1 MLNLKQ
7 QLLHKFTLFIF
18 TMKKSLFLF
27 LIILFAT
34 PAVLLSQD
42 WKNFTPAGFG
52 IKLQAPADFS
62 GSPAGDDYIVRS
74 DDIQLVISN
83 YNDQAKSISDLEDI
97 LTVNGALTG
106 MESDWN
112 IESIGSD
119 KIPGFNAL
127 KLTGTDENV
136 IIDLYLL
143 YIPGNPGRCTYIEA
157 SYIGE
162 NLKSLVEK
170 IIFSCRPV

>member
-1 MLNLKQ
+1 
-7 QLLHKFTLFIF
+7 
-18 TMKKSLFLF
+18 MKKSLFLF

-62 GSPAGDDYIVRS
+62 GSPAGDEYIVS
-74 DDIQLVISN
+74 NDDIQLAISN
-83 YNDQAKSISDLEDI
+83 LNDQAKSVSELEDI
-97 LTVNGALTG
+97 ITLNGALTG

-119 KIPGFNAL
+119 KIPGFNAM
-127 KLTGTDENV
+127 KITGNDENV
-136 IIDLYLL
+136 IIDVYVLYV
-143 YIPGNPGRCTYIEA
+143 PGNPGRCTYIEA
-157 SYIGE
+157 SYVGE
-162 NLKSLVEK
+162 NLKPLVEK
-170 IIFSCRPV
+170 IIFSFRPV

>member
-18 TMKKSLFLF
+18 TMKKNLFL
-27 LIILFAT
+27 LLLILFAT
-34 PAVLLSQD
+34 PAVLFSQE
-42 WKNFTPAGFG
+42 WKSFTPTGFG

-62 GSPAGDDYIVRS
+62 GSTASGDYIVRN
-74 DDIQLVISN
+74 DDIQLVVSN
-83 YNDQAKSISDLEDI
+83 YNDQAESISELEDI

-119 KIPGFNAL
+119 KIPGFNAM
-127 KLTGTDENV
+127 KITGTDENV
-136 IIDLYLL
+136 IIDVYVL

-157 SYIGE
+157 SYVGE
-162 NLKSLVEK
+162 NLRPLAEK

>member
-1 MLNLKQ
+1 
-7 QLLHKFTLFIF
+7 
-18 TMKKSLFLF
+18 MKKSLFLF

-62 GSPAGDDYIVRS
+62 GSTAGDEYIVRN
-74 DDIQLVISN
+74 DDIQLAVSN
-83 YNDQAKSISDLEDI
+83 LDGQAKTVSELEDI
-97 LTVNGALTG
+97 LTLNGALTG

-119 KIPGFNAL
+119 KIPGLNAM
-127 KLTGTDENV
+127 KITGTDENV
-136 IIDLYLL
+136 IIDVYVLF
-143 YIPGNPGRCTYIEA
+143 IPGNPGRCTYIEA
-157 SYIGE
+157 SYVGE
-162 NLKSLVEK
+162 NLRPLVEK